1 MGRQFTLYFDDNAL
15 IVEPEV
21 ARKQLPTIDPP
32 PPPPN
37 GGGTGPKPPPPP
49 DPTPKLKTRYYGSV
63 QVDPQRARRD
73 LSQIADEVILRLT
86 SIAGASVSITVEIEG
101 VRGEGFDD
109 AAIRAISEN
118 SRTLNFKAHSF
129 EE

>member
-1 MGRQFTLYFDDNAL
+1 MSSFLGPLQL
-15 IVEPEV
+15 I
-21 ARKQLPTIDPP
+21 IDPP

-63 QVDPQRARRD
+63 QVDPQRARLK

-86 SIAGASVSITVEIEG
+86 SITGAAVNVTVEIES
-101 VRGEGFDD
+101 VRGDGLDE

-118 SRTLNFKAHSF
+118 SRTLNFKAHGF
-129 EE
+129 DE